1 MVWLGVDGRAMT
13 SLLGARRGG
22 LEVSLPETVS
32 TRMDEAEGD
41 DVPPWGEER
50 DARYRRPRMD
60 G

>member
-1 MVWLGVDGRAMT
+1 MT